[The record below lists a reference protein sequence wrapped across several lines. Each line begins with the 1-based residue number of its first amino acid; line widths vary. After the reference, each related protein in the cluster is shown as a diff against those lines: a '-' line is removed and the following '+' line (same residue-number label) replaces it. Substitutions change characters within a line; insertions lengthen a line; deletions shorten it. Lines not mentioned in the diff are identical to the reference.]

1 MSLQDVP
8 LQHAFWL
15 LGGKH
20 IKNIVELGRELK
32 HMSSETFVHHVNE
45 QKNDFANWV
54 EHCAKDNQLAILLRT
69 TKSQER
75 MAAIVER
82 RIQELTRPRTDH
94 FQRPPRSSTQFFS
107 PSNFEGRKTDMS
119 KAQARRPIEPSI
131 IRTKNVTL
139 LNFKH
144 EFHRIKTRNVTP
156 LLLAHKKEPN
166 IIKAG
171 KTTKLIISERP
182 KEIIK
187 IQLPKHPIREIFVH
201 EVKKHHYSATL
212 LFSHIILGIV
222 FGVAITI
229 LVMAFK

>member
-8 LQHAFWL
+8 PQHAFWL

-32 HMSSETFVHHVNE
+32 QMNPDTFLHHVNE
-45 QKNDFANWV
+45 NKNDFANWV
-54 EHCAKDNQLAILLRT
+54 EHCAKDHQLAILLRM

-94 FQRPPRSSTQFFS
+94 FQRPPRSSTQFSS
-107 PSNFEGRKTDMS
+107 PSNFEGRKTDLS
-119 KAQARRPIEPSI
+119 KAQVRRPIEPSI

-139 LNFKH
+139 LKFKH
-144 EFHRIKTRNVTP
+144 EIPLIKSHNVSHLALVHKTEPKIIKT
-156 LLLAHKKEPN
+156 
-166 IIKAG
+166 G

-182 KEIIK
+182 KEIIN
-187 IQLPKHPIREIFVH
+187 IPIKHPVREIYVH

-212 LFSHIILGIV
+212 LFSHVVLGIV